1 MADAPPPIRI
11 LIADDHALFR
21 QGVRRLLDAAPELQV
36 VGEAA
41 SGHEALRLVEELAPD
56 IVLLDVSMPG
66 PSGIE
71 VARVIKTTS
80 PRSRVIILT
89 VFTNEEF
96 LFEAIKAGA
105 MGYLLKDSSP
115 EELLRAIRVV
125 AEGEGLI
132 APAMAAKIFKEFA
145 RATEDI
151 KEVAPLVTPLTQ
163 REVEILQHVAA
174 GIGQQ
179 GDRGEPGHQRAHGEE
194 PSEQHHGETPSQQP
208 DAGGRVRPEVGSRA
222 AVERGDPDDGLPT
235 ANPGVRPVPDAETGA
250 VPW

>member
-1 MADAPPPIRI
+1 
-11 LIADDHALFR
+11 
-21 QGVRRLLDAAPELQV
+21 
-36 VGEAA
+36 
-41 SGHEALRLVEELAPD
+41 
-56 IVLLDVSMPG
+56 MPG

-115 EELLRAIRVV
+115 EELLRAVRVV

-174 GIGQQ
+174 GLANKEIATNLGI
-179 GDRGEPGHQRAHGEE
+179 
-194 PSEQHHGETPSQQP
+194 SERTVKNHLSNIMEKLQ
-208 DAGGRVRPEVGSRA
+208 VNSRTQA
-222 AVERGDPDDGLPT
+222 AVYALKSGL
-235 ANPGVRPVPDAETGA
+235 VPPSSGGA
-250 VPW
+250 R

>member
-1 MADAPPPIRI
+1 MADTAPPIRV

-21 QGVRRLLDAAPELQV
+21 QGVRRLLDGAPELQV

-41 SGHEALRLVEELAPD
+41 SGHEAQRLVEELAPD

-145 RATEDI
+145 RAAEEI

-174 GIGQQ
+174 GLANKEIAANLGISERTVKNHLSNIMEKLQVNSRTQ
-179 GDRGEPGHQRAHGEE
+179 AAVYALKSGLVP
-194 PSEQHHGETPSQQP
+194 PSSG
-208 DAGGRVRPEVGSRA
+208 GSR
-222 AVERGDPDDGLPT
+222 
-235 ANPGVRPVPDAETGA
+235 
-250 VPW
+250 